1 MHDIKFIRDTPEL
14 FDLGLKRRGLEPLS
28 ATLLQQDTER
38 RALIQAIEAKLA
50 RRNAASKEIGAAK
63 AQKDEAKAASL
74 MAEVA
79 ALKVEL
85 PGLEADEQAL
95 GAALEGALATIPNL
109 PASDVPDGVDE
120 TGNFEVKRIGS
131 PREFNYQP
139 LQHFDLGEALGMMDF
154 ETAAKIS
161 GARFVVL
168 KGQLARLER
177 ALGAFMLDIHTQE
190 HGYTE
195 TNPPLLVRPEA
206 AFGTGNLPKFEDDL
220 FSAVGANS
228 FLQEALKGSA
238 VRNHFFKVFE
248 TYNFADPSRYNK
260 QYSEEALRYGQ
271 TALDALPSL
280 TRLLMTPTAEVSV
293 TNYVRDQILNEDQLP
308 LRYTAQTPCFR
319 SEAGSAGRD
328 TRGMIRLHQFMKVEM
343 VSITTPEASDTEH
356 ERMTRAAET
365 ILERLALPYRRMLL
379 CSGDMGF
386 SSRKTYDLE
395 VWLPGQGAYREI
407 SSCSNCGDFQAR
419 RMGARLRNADGK
431 GTRFV
436 HTLNGSGVAV
446 GRCLVAV
453 LENYQNADGTITVPA
468 ALRPYMGGLETIGK
482 A

>member
-28 ATLLQQDTER
+28 AGFLAQDTER
-38 RALIQAIEAKLA
+38 RGLIQAIEAKLA

-63 AQKDEAKAASL
+63 AQKDEAKAAAL

-85 PGLEADEQAL
+85 PELEAREQAL

-120 TGNFEVKRIGS
+120 TGNLEVKRIGS

-139 LQHFDLGEALGMMDF
+139 LQHFELGEALGMMDF
-154 ETAAKIS
+154 ETATKIS

-177 ALGAFMLDIHTQE
+177 ALGAFMLDVHTQE

-195 TNPPLLVRPEA
+195 TNPPLLVRGET
-206 AFGTGNLPKFEDDL
+206 AFGTGNLPKFEEDL
-220 FSAVGANS
+220 FKATGD
-228 FLQEALKGSA
+228 FYL
-238 VRNHFFKVFE
+238 
-248 TYNFADPSRYNK
+248 
-260 QYSEEALRYGQ
+260 
-271 TALDALPSL
+271 
-280 TRLLMTPTAEVSV
+280 TPTAEVSV

-328 TRGMIRLHQFMKVEM
+328 TRGMIRVHQFMKVEM
-343 VSITTPEASDTEH
+343 VSITTPETSDTEH

-419 RMGARLRNADGK
+419 RMSARLRNADGK